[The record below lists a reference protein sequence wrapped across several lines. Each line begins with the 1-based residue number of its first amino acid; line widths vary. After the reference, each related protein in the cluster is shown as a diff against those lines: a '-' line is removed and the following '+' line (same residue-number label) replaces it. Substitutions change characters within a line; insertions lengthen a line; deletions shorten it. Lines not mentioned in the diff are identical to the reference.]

1 MSEVTVVNNAAK
13 SRFEAQVDGEMVGRV
28 DYVTSGNTIDLQHTV
43 VEPGHEGEG
52 VGSKL
57 VRGVLERLQT
67 EKPSLT
73 VIPTCP
79 FVRSYLQRHPE
90 YQGLVDPR

>member
-57 VRGVLERLQT
+57 VRGVLERLQV
-67 EKPSLT
+67 EKPPLT